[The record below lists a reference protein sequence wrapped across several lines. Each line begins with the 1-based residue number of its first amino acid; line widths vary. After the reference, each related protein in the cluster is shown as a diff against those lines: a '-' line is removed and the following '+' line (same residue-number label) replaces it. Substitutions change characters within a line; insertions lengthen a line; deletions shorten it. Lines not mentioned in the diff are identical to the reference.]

1 MTLQITQYFPNINSK
16 FFYVLSTICHG
27 EKMIPSSEKEE
38 IKNRGKL
45 KLDAT
50 VADQNIA
57 YPNDLRLLNKA
68 REKTEK
74 MIDVLYDELRD
85 RLKVKP
91 RTYRKVARQ
100 KYLTESKKRQVNM
113 KTLRSAIRY
122 HLNCLDR
129 NVGHINMMLDS
140 IRPSKHILL

>member
-1 MTLQITQYFPNINSK
+1 MFA
-16 FFYVLSTICHG
+16 
-27 EKMIPSSEKEE
+27 PSAEGAEP
-38 IKNRGKL
+38 KNRGKL

-50 VADQNIA
+50 VADQHMT
-57 YPNDLRLLNKA
+57 YPNDLGLLNKA

-74 MIDVLYDELRD
+74 MIDILYDELRD
-85 RLKVKP
+85 RLKVKL

-100 KYLTESKKRQVNM
+100 KYLAESKKRQINK

-129 NVGHINMMLDS
+129 NVGHINMMLDMLEENPLVS
-140 IRPSKHILL
+140 FPDIG